1 MADKYHLPLK
11 DRIFNQRTQTA
22 IMNTLNSLTANDDTI
37 CALSTPA
44 GSGAIAV
51 IRLSGPGAITICQNV
66 FTPSGKGKRLE
77 DAPSHTVHLG
87 MIKDGDEVID
97 EVLVSLFRQ
106 PHSYTAENLVEIS
119 CHGSLYIQQR
129 ILGILLTSGARMA
142 KPGEFTF
149 RAFMNGKLDLSQ
161 AEAVADLIGSN
172 SKAAHDLAL
181 SQMRGGFSWKIKELR
196 KQLVDLASLLE
207 LELDFSEEDVEF
219 ADRQQFFSLL
229 DRLGS
234 ELNLLAESFAFGNV
248 IKQGIPVAI
257 IGKPNV
263 GKSTLLNALLNEE
276 RAIVSDIPGTTRD
289 TIEDTLTISGIKFRF
304 IDTAG
309 LREHSN
315 DAIENIGIGRTYEKI
330 REASII
336 LYVFDISTITAEEI
350 DQLKATFREHIDN
363 PDKQFILIGNKTDM
377 MLELPHH
384 LASLFD
390 LESIFI
396 SAKRKENIHLIIDSL
411 VRTVQTENLTDRA
424 IVSNA
429 RHYEAI
435 SKTINSLA
443 SAREGFENK
452 IPTDLIAI
460 DVKAALYHLGEIT
473 GEVTTEELL
482 GNIFGKF
489 CIGK

>member
-1 MADKYHLPLK
+1 
-11 DRIFNQRTQTA
+11 
-22 IMNTLNSLTANDDTI
+22 MNIIGSLTVNDDTI
-37 CALSTPA
+37 CALSTPN

-51 IRLSGPGAITICQNV
+51 IRLSGPEAINICKEV
-66 FTPSGKGKRLE
+66 FIPAGKEKHL
-77 DAPSHTVHLG
+77 DNAISHTIHLG
-87 MIKDGDEVID
+87 MIKDGNEIID
-97 EVLVSLFRQ
+97 EVLVSIFRT

-129 ILGILLTSGARMA
+129 ILEIMLTSGARMA

-172 SKAAHDLAL
+172 SKAAHDMAL
-181 SQMRGGFSWKIKELR
+181 SQMRGGFSWKIKDLR
-196 KQLVDLASLLE
+196 KQLIDLASLLE

-219 ADRQQFFSLL
+219 ADRQQFFNLL
-229 DRLGS
+229 DSLDA
-234 ELNLLAESFAFGNV
+234 ELNHLAESFAFGNV

-336 LYVFDISTITAEEI
+336 LYVFDISTITSEEI
-350 DQLKATFREHIDN
+350 DQLKDTFREHIDN

-384 LASLFD
+384 LTALFD

-411 VRTVQTENLTDRA
+411 IRTVQTENLTDKA

-435 SKTINSLA
+435 NKTIGSLK
-443 SAREGFENK
+443 SAREGFNNQ

-460 DVKAALYHLGEIT
+460 DVRAALYHLGEIT